1 MEYYTF
7 EKYLSV
13 VNGRTFNKKYVKKGG
28 NENGNTISVILNQ
41 ELAENIKAD
50 IVEPKVTE

>member
-1 MEYYTF
+1 
-7 EKYLSV
+7 
-13 VNGRTFNKKYVKKGG
+13 VKKGG

-50 IVEPKVTE
+50 IFEPKVTE